1 MGALQI
7 IGLIFKFGPTAVSL
21 AWKLYKLIEEYS
33 HRKENDA
40 AYDKYD
46 GEKAT
51 SVDKRSRFDIL
62 FKAAS
67 KKDMSVEEVAEIR
80 EAVHNIKSRKKR
92 GKAK

>member
-1 MGALQI
+1 MGVFQI
-7 IGLIFKFGPTAVSL
+7 IGLILKWGPSAVSL

-40 AYDKYD
+40 SYDKYD

-51 SVDKRSRFDIL
+51 SADKRSRFDIL

-67 KKDMSVEEVAEIR
+67 KKDMSIEEVAEIR
-80 EAVHNIKSRKKR
+80 ESVHDIQSRKKR